1 LRDGTVFDL
10 TAYDEFAVLVSF
22 RVLGDGATE
31 FIDFKIYDSA

>member
-22 RVLGDGATE
+22 RVLDDGATE